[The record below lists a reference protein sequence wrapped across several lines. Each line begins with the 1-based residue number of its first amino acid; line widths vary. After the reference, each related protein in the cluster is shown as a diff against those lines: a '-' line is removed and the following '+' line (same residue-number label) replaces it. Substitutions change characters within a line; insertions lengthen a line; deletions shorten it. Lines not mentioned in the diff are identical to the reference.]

1 MSIDVKLGR
10 FRTPMFQSRLDPLF
24 REAVAAID
32 AGNAAAL
39 NQLLRAHPDLVR
51 ERLTRPG
58 EWLKKQAGP
67 SLKGFFKHPFLF
79 WFVAEDPVR
88 HGTLPANIVEVTQ
101 VIIDALAREQV
112 PTRQEQ
118 LDYTLRLVAW
128 SGVAADR
135 NVQIPLIDALVDA
148 GARPA
153 GEADN
158 ALVNGH
164 VEAARH
170 LIARGGTLSLATAL
184 GIDRWDE
191 VPRLFA
197 AASGAD
203 RRMAFVLAAL
213 NGRAEALRRMIALG
227 VDVNAP
233 SENLYSHGT
242 PLHHAVCSG
251 SLEAVQVLV
260 EAGAD
265 VNTRDTAWKGTP
277 MGWANHYIDETTA
290 VKNDARLALYRAI
303 AGYLDARGSR
313 DD

>member
-1 MSIDVKLGR
+1 MIVPPI
-10 FRTPMFQSRLDPLF
+10 FRNPLDPLF
-24 REAVAAID
+24 QEAVAALD
-32 AGNAAAL
+32 AGDTAAL
-39 NQLLRAHPDLVR
+39 ERLLRAHPDLVR
-51 ERLTRPG
+51 DRLTRSG
-58 EWLKKQAGP
+58 EWLRQQAGDA
-67 SLKGFFKHPFLF
+67 LDRFFKHPYLL

-88 HGTLPANIVEVTQ
+88 HGTLPANIVSVTQ
-101 VIIDALAREQV
+101 VIIDALVREKV
-112 PTRQEQ
+112 PTRQKQ

-128 SGVAADR
+128 SGVAADCK
-135 NVQIPLIDALVDA
+135 VQIPLIDALIDA

-153 GEADN
+153 TEADN

-164 VEAARH
+164 IAAARR
-170 LIARGGTLSLATAL
+170 LIDRGGTLSLGTAL
-184 GIDRWDE
+184 CIDRLDD
-191 VPRLFA
+191 VPRLFE
-197 AASGAD
+197 AASEAD

-233 SENLYSHGT
+233 SKNLYAHGT

-260 EAGAD
+260 EAGAG

-290 VKNDARLALYRAI
+290 AKDEARLAQYRAI
-303 AGYLDARGSR
+303 AGYLESKGSR